1 MNKYFIEKLG
11 ERMRFGVVFPAY
23 GPYCDRKFAERMA
36 VEAEERGINGIFIW
50 DHYMLPDGNRTLD
63 AYVLLS
69 YLAAKTERIR
79 LGTCVTPLPFR
90 NPAMLAKIIA
100 TLDVLSEG
108 RTIVGVGAGWHRPEF
123 EAYSEWSDASVR
135 VRKTREALELMTQL
149 WTKEEVDFKGEFYSA
164 KGAVLEPKPIQTPH
178 PPLWFGTT
186 GKMMLKLAARYG
198 SGWITPVGT
207 SLEEYERYS
216 KTLRNQLPD
225 EKKKNFVFGFVDW
238 PVEERELSKR
248 IEACERAG
256 CNYYCTIL
264 RREKDEALKQLR
276 QIERMRAA

>member
-1 MNKYFIEKLG
+1 
-11 ERMRFGVVFPAY
+11 MRFGVVFPAY
-23 GPYCDRKFAERMA
+23 GPYCDRKLAERMA

-69 YLAAKTERIR
+69 YLAAKTEWIK
-79 LGTCVTPLPFR
+79 LGTCVTPLTFR
-90 NPAMLAKIIA
+90 NPAMLAKIVA

-108 RTIVGVGAGWHRPEF
+108 RTIVGVGAGWYRPEF
-123 EAYSEWSDASVR
+123 EAYSEWNDAGVR

-149 WTKEEVDFKGEFYSA
+149 WTKVVVDFKGEFYST
-164 KGAVLEPKPIQTPH
+164 KGAVLEPKPIQTPY

-186 GKMMLKLAARYG
+186 GKMMLKLTARYG

-216 KTLRNQLPD
+216 KTLKNQLPN

-238 PVEERELSKR
+238 PAEERELSKR
-248 IEACERAG
+248 IEACERIG

-264 RREKDEALKQLR
+264 HQEKDEALKQLR
-276 QIERMRAA
+276 QIERIRAA